1 MGKLKCFYPFENG
14 KSMLLKFYRDFNTVG
29 DLELLKN
36 IPILCNINAVED
48 TYLIGIPSDILREN
62 YFDNTKFLHH
72 LVDSLS
78 EKLYV
83 TINNSSYNFVYPLI
97 NRLSSYLM
105 EHIIDESY
113 IILNSSYLEIAEF
126 LGTTYRHL
134 NRTFKELESQGIIK
148 CENKKI
154 NILDM
159 KKLNELSKNI
169 YVKSL

>member
-1 MGKLKCFYPFENG
+1 
-14 KSMLLKFYRDFNTVG
+14 
-29 DLELLKN
+29 
-36 IPILCNINAVED
+36 
-48 TYLIGIPSDILREN
+48 
-62 YFDNTKFLHH
+62 
-72 LVDSLS
+72 
-78 EKLYV
+78 
-83 TINNSSYNFVYPLI
+83 
-97 NRLSSYLM
+97 M